1 LNWYQLL
8 DDLLEGNNLDIRTS
22 YNLAT
27 AIAKNE
33 LSDVLKSAFLVALRC
48 KGEKGEEVAGF
59 AMALRDLALKVGP
72 YPDALDTAGTGGDKS
87 SLFNVSTATALLLA
101 MMGYKVVKHGNR
113 SVSSNSGS
121 ADLLESLGYKIELSP
136 QEVERALS
144 TSNFAFIFAPL
155 YHPAMK
161 NVMPVRRELRV
172 RTIFNLVG
180 PLSNP
185 AKPGYQLLGVAKRWM
200 LELIANALRTLGI
213 KRAAVIHGRPGI
225 DEVSPISTT
234 DIILID
240 NNEITK
246 TVLDVTDFGIQPL
259 RGLENLKVRNIEESK
274 MKVLKA
280 LRGEGDEAKFLAL
293 NAALALH
300 VRDNIDVAD
309 AFRNVMDFL
318 NSYDTL
324 EGLRRI
330 VESSGGT
337 PTF

>member
-1 LNWYQLL
+1 MNWYQLL